1 VRSGQIERMA
11 QIIGI
16 AVPTILVFML
26 LTSSDSIRTVLFVLL
41 GSLLL
46 LLSVRQAY
54 AYRVAEKEVIKQY
67 DFMFRIFRNARR
79 RLDAVGTDMER
90 RRILRA
96 LGEAALDEHAEW
108 ILLHRERPIEEGSLW
123 RIEA

>member
-1 VRSGQIERMA
+1 MA